1 MNSVN
6 SLDKVIR
13 KVDGNTKVNAG
24 VTEKIIVL
32 DKQTG
37 DIVPT
42 WKRLIRGNFLYY
54 FVANNKD
61 TSNFVE
67 SKGLICKIKDFI
79 NDREVAAFTYF
90 YWHHLGRS

>member
-13 KVDGNTKVNAG
+13 KVDGNTKLNSG

-37 DIVPT
+37 DIVPA
-42 WKRLIRGNFLYY
+42 WKRLIGGNFLYY

-67 SKGLICKIKDFI
+67 SKGSTAKLLTEKYKDLT
-79 NDREVAAFTYF
+79 RLSSWQQSEESA
-90 YWHHLGRS
+90 S

>member
-13 KVDGNTKVNAG
+13 KVDENTKVNAG

-37 DIVPT
+37 DHVPP
-42 WKRLIRGNFLYY
+42 
-54 FVANNKD
+54 V
-61 TSNFVE
+61 V
-67 SKGLICKIKDFI
+67 
-79 NDREVAAFTYF
+79 
-90 YWHHLGRS
+90 